1 VWFFTQIV
9 KGTGRPRFDAE
20 IQPKAQ
26 GAIRMASKNIP
37 EQPHNKPAAS
47 GQAPKRG
54 ELSTKDLDKVAGGRP
69 PVIGRKGEL
78 TE

>member
-1 VWFFTQIV
+1 
-9 KGTGRPRFDAE
+9 
-20 IQPKAQ
+20 
-26 GAIRMASKNIP
+26 MASKNIP
-37 EQPHNKPAAS
+37 EQPRSKPASS

-54 ELSTKDLDKVAGGRP
+54 ELSAKDLDKVAGGRP

>member
-1 VWFFTQIV
+1 
-9 KGTGRPRFDAE
+9 
-20 IQPKAQ
+20 
-26 GAIRMASKNIP
+26 MASKTIS
-37 EQPHNKPAAS
+37 EQSRSKPAT

-54 ELSTKDLDKVAGGRP
+54 ELEAKDLDKVTGGPP